1 MAENQVKITYHIY
14 LEAEDVSQS
23 RILSST
29 SYVKNLFKNCG
40 NHYFQGVDFDDESDL
55 DDFTLRLFVEQEI
68 LEEEC
73 SVEADAKDFPAD
85 MASALYRRLRGNQI
99 FCHGILPSFF
109 CLDLL

>member
-55 DDFTLRLFVEQEI
+55 DDFTLRLFVEQDRKSTR
-68 LEEEC
+68 LN
-73 SVEADAKDFPAD
+73 SSHRSLSRMPS
-85 MASALYRRLRGNQI
+85 SA
-99 FCHGILPSFF
+99 
-109 CLDLL
+109 